1 MKGVATMKILIACL
15 AMCLLVINACVRT
28 ESSDGRIG
36 SPSIATPPPS
46 LTVAGKPIDIVV
58 YRSRICGCCG
68 KWLEHLQENNFNVRE
83 IRTGELQ
90 AIKDKYGVSQELA
103 SCHTAIVDG
112 YVIEGHVPA
121 DDIKKL
127 LKTKPKIIGIAVP
140 AMPIGTPGMEM
151 GDEKEAYEVMSFDR
165 EKHYQIFNSYKGN

>member
-1 MKGVATMKILIACL
+1 MKILIACV
-15 AMCLLVINACVRT
+15 AMCSLINNACV
-28 ESSDGRIG
+28 SSENTDDLIG
-36 SPSIATPPPS
+36 SISIARSPAPMSVT
-46 LTVAGKPIDIVV
+46 GKPIDIVV
-58 YRSRICGCCG
+58 YRSRLCSCCG

-83 IRTGELQ
+83 IRTGELR
-90 AIKDKYGVSQELA
+90 AIQDKYGVSQELA

-112 YVIEGHVPA
+112 YVVEGHVPA

-127 LKTKPKIIGIAVP
+127 LKTKPKVIGIAVP

-151 GDEKEAYEVMSFDR
+151 GDEKEAYEVISFDR